1 MPQLQHAYS
10 PYYYDYY
17 YHGHADD
24 GAMSAFIFIIFVF
37 GFLFLMYWCWQD
49 DKRYRRNRQRRMMYN
64 QDYMPQAPLR
74 GYQQVP
80 TSVPVVPAQQ
90 IPPPGPPE
98 E

>member
-1 MPQLQHAYS
+1 MSQMQHTYS

-17 YHGHADD
+17 HGHTEDSAT
-24 GAMSAFIFIIFVF
+24 GAFLFIIFVF

-49 DKRYRRNRQRRMMYN
+49 DKRYRRNRRRRMMYN
-64 QDYMPQAPLR
+64 QDYMPQPPFN
-74 GYQQVP
+74 GYQQLP
-80 TSVPVVPAQQ
+80 TSVPVAQAQQ

>member
-1 MPQLQHAYS
+1 
-10 PYYYDYY
+10 
-17 YHGHADD
+17 
-24 GAMSAFIFIIFVF
+24 
-37 GFLFLMYWCWQD
+37 
-49 DKRYRRNRQRRMMYN
+49 MMYN